1 MTTHENIEQQRLAY
15 VEARLELLNY
25 ILVYAFNNDTMEFA
39 YHMGHVSDKERLKYF
54 IDIFDELYND
64 IEVIQSNIVFGNG
77 MTFVSE
83 YTIPHEHIKSIKKS
97 IKIIEKY
104 HG

>member
-1 MTTHENIEQQRLAY
+1 MTTQENIEQQRLAY
-15 VEARLELLNY
+15 VEARLEILNY
-25 ILVYAFNNDTMEFA
+25 FLVYGFNNDTGEFA

-54 IDIFDELYND
+54 IDIFNELYND
-64 IEVIQSNIVFGNG
+64 IGEIQCGIVFGNG

-83 YTIPHEHIKSIKKS
+83 DTIPHGYINSIKKS

>member
-1 MTTHENIEQQRLAY
+1 MTTQENIEQQRLAY
-15 VEARLELLNY
+15 VEARLELLNFF
-25 ILVYAFNNDTMEFA
+25 LAHSFNNDTNEFS

-54 IDIFDELYND
+54 IGIFDELYND
-64 IEVIQSNIVFGNG
+64 NEVIQCDIVFGNE
-77 MTFVSE
+77 MIFVADD
-83 YTIPHEHIKSIKKS
+83 TIPYEVIKSIKKS